1 MTADLAPDPA
11 PDSAHDLAPDSDLT
25 HDPAHGLALGRPP
38 QGSPAR
44 LEAHGL
50 TFRYPDGTAALH
62 DVSLTVVPGEI
73 VAVLGRSGA
82 GKSTLMRCLAGLQA
96 PTAGGVLHD
105 GRAHGGLRGAALRRA
120 RARIGLVFQEFQ
132 LVERATVL
140 SNVLIGRLVHQPT
153 LPSMLHLVRRA
164 DREIAVRSALRLGL
178 TEQLRK
184 RADAL
189 SGGQR
194 QRVALA
200 RALAQ
205 QPEILLADEP
215 VANLDPVL
223 ARSVVDDIVRLVR
236 EEGLTAVLNLHDVEL
251 ARRSADRIVGLRGGR
266 LLFDRPAAE
275 VTEADLDALYA
286 DSAAAEVK

>member
-1 MTADLAPDPA
+1 V
-11 PDSAHDLAPDSDLT
+11 SA
-25 HDPAHGLALGRPP
+25 
-38 QGSPAR
+38 GSTAR
-44 LEAHGL
+44 LEARGV
-50 TFRYPDGTAALH
+50 TFHYPDGTTALR
-62 DVSLTVVPGEI
+62 DVDLRVAQGEI

-82 GKSTLMRCLAGLQA
+82 GKSTLMRCLAGLQN
-96 PTAGGVLHD
+96 PSSGEVLQD
-105 GRAHGGLRGAALRRA
+105 GRPHVGLRAAARRRA

-140 SNVLIGRLVHQPT
+140 SNVLVGRLVHQPT
-153 LPSMLHLVRRA
+153 LPSLFHVVRRA
-164 DREIAVRSALRLGL
+164 DREIAVRSAIRIGL

-205 QPEILLADEP
+205 QPEVLLADEP

-251 ARRSADRIVGLRGGR
+251 ARRSADRLVGVRAGR
-266 LLFDRPAAE
+266 ILFDRPAAE
-275 VTEADLDALYA
+275 VTQDDLDALYA
-286 DSAAAEVK
+286 DPAVVKVN